1 MERRRFIS
9 TLAATGATASL
20 AGCSNPLSDGGSTP
34 ERDPE
39 NAVMD
44 ELYTAVG
51 ELNTAALA
59 LGTVSSDIQNPA
71 DVEFDESEP
80 RDRIETARA
89 ALDAAEEADSGS
101 FETEIEQARTY
112 ADAIEGIVDAFVELL
127 DGAADLSSLDG
138 EFDPDALG
146 DVEDALA
153 ESRDP
158 LEAAVSESD
167 AASTAIENA
176 DEAVL
181 NELDAEVER
190 VADAVA
196 ELSGF
201 AVGLDSLR
209 QGYQQLVDGVGDI
222 TTAQDGFDEENYD
235 ESGTAFENA
244 RSHFGDAQSTFE
256 SGSEAAPDQLDDRFG
271 RALERSDSLVALSGG
286 YATLLDGMSDL
297 ETGQKKFEK
306 EEYAAAEESFA
317 AAGTSF
323 EDADATFDTKP
334 APEGEFDGRFET
346 ARCRSG
352 HLVDASGSLEEAAAA
367 ADSGNLVRARSKAE
381 EGRQQVEDA
390 RNC

>member
-1 MERRRFIS
+1 MDRRRFIS

-20 AGCSNPLSDGGSTP
+20 AGCSNPLSDDGSTP

-80 RDRIETARA
+80 RERIDTART

-112 ADAIEGIVDAFVELL
+112 ADAIESIVDAFVALL
-127 DGAADLSSLDG
+127 DGAADLSSLEGD
-138 EFDPDALG
+138 FDPDALG
-146 DVEDALA
+146 DVRTALE

-158 LEAAVSESD
+158 LETAVSESD
-167 AASTAIENA
+167 AASTAVENA

-181 NELDAEVER
+181 NELDAEIGR
-190 VADAVA
+190 VADAVS

-201 AVGLDSLR
+201 SEGLNGLSK
-209 QGYQQLVDGVGDI
+209 GYRQLVDGVDDI
-222 TTAQDGFDEENYD
+222 TTAQQGFADENYD
-235 ESGTAFENA
+235 ESGAAFENA
-244 RSHFGDAQSTFE
+244 RGHFGDARNTFE
-256 SGSEAAPDQLDDRFG
+256 SGSESAPDQLDDRFG

-286 YATLLDGMSDL
+286 YGTLLDGMGDL
-297 ETGQKKFEK
+297 QTGQTQFEN

-323 EDADATFDTKP
+323 ADADETFDTKP

-367 ADSGNLVRARSKAE
+367 ADGGDLVRARSKAE

>member
-1 MERRRFIS
+1 MDRRRFIS

-20 AGCSNPLSDGGSTP
+20 AGCSNPLSDDGSTP

-71 DVEFDESEP
+71 GVEFDESEP
-80 RDRIETARA
+80 RARIDTART

-112 ADAIEGIVDAFVELL
+112 ADAIESIVNAFVALL
-127 DGAADLSSLDG
+127 DGAADLSTIDG

-146 DVEDALA
+146 GVEDALE

-158 LEAAVSESD
+158 LETAVSESD
-167 AASTAIENA
+167 AASTAVENA
-176 DEAVL
+176 DEDIL
-181 NELDAEVER
+181 SDLDAEIGR
-190 VADAVA
+190 VADAVS

-201 AVGLDSLR
+201 AEGLDGLS
-209 QGYQQLVDGVGDI
+209 QGYQQLVDGVDDI
-222 TTAQDGFDEENYD
+222 TAAQQGFADENYD

-244 RSHFGDAQSTFE
+244 RSHFGDAHSTFE

-286 YATLLDGMSDL
+286 YATLLDGMGDL
-297 ETGQKKFEK
+297 KTGQTQFEN

-323 EDADATFDTKP
+323 ADADETFDTKP
-334 APEGEFDGRFET
+334 SPEGEFDGRFET

-352 HLVDASGSLEEAAAA
+352 HLVDASASLEEAAAA
-367 ADSGNLVRARSKAE
+367 ADNGDLLTARSKAE